1 MFFGGARKKSYCI
14 KRRIPKKGTIED
26 NDEDND
32 DDDDD
37 CDDDDDND
45 DDGDDDNDDD
55 DDNDCDDDD
64 DDDDDDNDDDDDDDD
79 DDDYLGKKDIISSII
94 LFKMKLFRWRS
105 PLRQYRPD
113 HERGV

>member
-32 DDDDD
+32 DDDD

-55 DDNDCDDDD
+55 DDDGEVGVVDVEEHEVTDM
-64 DDDDDDNDDDDDDDD
+64 
-79 DDDYLGKKDIISSII
+79 
-94 LFKMKLFRWRS
+94 KM
-105 PLRQYRPD
+105 
-113 HERGV
+113 